1 MHLATP
7 LLSALAWVA
16 VRAEFDKLDD
26 VVFTPV
32 GYWSSV
38 LASVPVGAVV
48 AGAALFDNAVVL
60 AGAAVLVLGFLG
72 MLLCV
77 RRPWHPFAWL
87 NDHRYMDWDPQK
99 EKEGDDSASDHRS
112 RGTHVLS
119 KLRADREQ
127 PGEVEEGSE
136 PPGLH
141 RLAVNAFLDDLHHA
155 YGVSGRRVP
164 WPRRGRRQRPVLIFE
179 ADTVDRVT
187 VYFVR
192 LVEDERLRRSYPGPL
207 VLVQVRGRG
216 TPSVIDSPQDPARY
230 RVLPEASGH
239 EPVHLSLHDWSRARQ
254 AAGGLGVTRLL
265 RQPVGTLSEND
276 EDLFVPTRVFTVPA
290 LTGFWSAGA
299 VGFLVVSYLV
309 VPPLAQR
316 HECVDEGLF
325 VPEGITTVG
334 GWGDRA
340 CVGGTYGDF
349 VFDDRLEEISEEI
362 EKQNTQVDES
372 DQAYVTIAYMAEMDT
387 PGDDTYN
394 TAVVQGEL
402 LAPPTR

>member
-77 RRPWHPFAWL
+77 RRPWHPFAWS

-99 EKEGDDSASDHRS
+99 EKEGDDSAGDHRS

-362 EKQNTQVDES
+362 EKQNTKVDES